1 MCFFILWLDLLL
13 IFQGVKL
20 LLKHCCLLPCSLSRG
35 LKAWI
40 ATHPPPLHQKPET
53 SARGFFCSPLGHV
66 WFPQGLERIQPG
78 ILMNFIRPCIA
89 GIRSGQEWPQPNGPL
104 PFLAKITK
112 WVGQDYPFCVPYR
125 EQRNIQGLGKGTV
138 VLKVLNW
145 QISIPSVKI

>member
-1 MCFFILWLDLLL
+1 MLLWGHCHYYRCSQKRRKPKMCFFILWLDLLL
-13 IFQGVKL
+13 IIQSVKL

-66 WFPQGLERIQPG
+66 WFPGIQGLERIRPG
-78 ILMNFIRPCIA
+78 ILLNFIRPCIA

-104 PFLAKITK
+104 PILAKITK
-112 WVGQDYPFCVPYR
+112 MEKKTSNY
-125 EQRNIQGLGKGTV
+125 
-138 VLKVLNW
+138 
-145 QISIPSVKI
+145 S